1 MARIPRSESLLPV
14 ADVFS
19 GVFCASA
26 ILFASRAIAHRR
38 RTRLMAT
45 AGVELASGS
54 TGEPRLSVRSSLTW
68 LVVPGCMLSWLAG
81 GVIAGL
87 PGSVAAAVAMAVAP
101 RIARRRR
108 SARGAEALESDLA
121 DAVVVMA
128 ATMRSGRSL
137 TQAIAQAGGELN
149 PPLGPALLAV
159 ADRSEFGVP
168 FDASLDRLVQELPS
182 ADVRLVSG
190 VLRIHRRTG
199 GALPG
204 VLDQVA
210 HTLRERR
217 AAAREIRSLTAQAR
231 LSAVILGLLPI
242 GFFLFLSATSKN
254 DIAAAYHSATGATA
268 IGVGLC
274 LQVGAYLWIR
284 RLLQV
289 EV

>member
-1 MARIPRSESLLPV
+1 V
-14 ADVFS
+14 ADVVS
-19 GVFCASA
+19 GVLCVSA
-26 ILFASRAIAHRR
+26 VLFASRSIAQARR
-38 RTRLMAT
+38 AELLAT
-45 AGVELASGS
+45 AGVGRSIGS
-54 TGEPRLSVRSSLTW
+54 TGERRFPVRSGLKW
-68 LVVPGCMLSWLAG
+68 LIVPGCMVSWFAG
-81 GVIAGL
+81 GAIAGL
-87 PGSVAAAVAMAVAP
+87 PGSIAAAVGIAVAP

-108 SARGAEALESDLA
+108 SARSAEALESDLA

-137 TQAIAQAGGELN
+137 TQAIAQAAGESD

-168 FDASLDRLVQELPS
+168 FDVSLDRLVEELPS

-199 GALPG
+199 GALPA

-210 HTLRERR
+210 QTLRERR
-217 AAAREIRSLTAQAR
+217 TAAREIRSLTAQAR

-242 GFFLFLSATSKN
+242 GFFLFLSATSKD
-254 DIAAAYHSATGATA
+254 DIAAAYHSSTGATA

-274 LQVGAYLWIR
+274 LQFGAYLWIR

>member
-1 MARIPRSESLLPV
+1 MGEHRFLIG
-14 ADVFS
+14 S
-19 GVFCASA
+19 G
-26 ILFASRAIAHRR
+26 
-38 RTRLMAT
+38 
-45 AGVELASGS
+45 LA
-54 TGEPRLSVRSSLTW
+54 W
-68 LVVPGCMLSWLAG
+68 LIVPGCALSWFVG
-81 GVIAGL
+81 GAIAGL
-87 PGSVAAAVAMAVAP
+87 PGSIAAAVGMAVAP
-101 RIARRRR
+101 RIVRRRR
-108 SARGAEALESDLA
+108 SARSAEALESDLA

-128 ATMRSGRSL
+128 TTMRSGRSL
-137 TQAIAQAGGELN
+137 TQAIAQAAGELN
-149 PPLGPALLAV
+149 APLGPALLAV

-168 FDASLDRLVQELPS
+168 FDVSLDRLVEELPS

-199 GALPG
+199 GALPA

-210 HTLRERR
+210 RTLRERR
-217 AAAREIRSLTAQAR
+217 SAAREIRSLTAQAR

-289 EV
+289 EA

>member
-1 MARIPRSESLLPV
+1 MV
-14 ADVFS
+14 DVVS
-19 GVFCASA
+19 GGLCVSA
-26 ILFASRAIAHRR
+26 VLFASRAIAHRR
-38 RTRLMAT
+38 RAELHAA
-45 AGVELASGS
+45 AGVERSSGS
-54 TGEPRLSVRSSLTW
+54 MSAQRFPMRSGLTW
-68 LVVPGCMLSWLAG
+68 LIVPGCVVSWFVG
-81 GVIAGL
+81 GAIAGL
-87 PGSVAAAVAMAVAP
+87 PGSIAAAVGMAVVP
-101 RIARRRR
+101 RIVRRRR
-108 SARGAEALESDLA
+108 AARSAEALESDLA

-137 TQAIAQAGGELN
+137 TQAIAHAGGELN

-168 FDASLDRLVQELPS
+168 FDVSLDRLVEELPS

-190 VLRIHRRTG
+190 VLRIHRRAG
-199 GALPG
+199 GALPA

-210 HTLRERR
+210 QTLRERR

-274 LQVGAYLWIR
+274 LQVVAYLWIR

>member
-1 MARIPRSESLLPV
+1 M
-14 ADVFS
+14 ADVLS
-19 GVFCASA
+19 GVLIASA
-26 ILFASRAIAHRR
+26 VLFASRAIAHRR
-38 RTRLMAT
+38 RAGLMAT
-45 AGVELASGS
+45 VGIERPSGS
-54 TGEPRLSVRSSLTW
+54 SGEPRLSMRSGLAW
-68 LVVPGCMLSWLAG
+68 LLVPGCVLSWFAG
-81 GVIAGL
+81 GAIAGL
-87 PGSVAAAVAMAVAP
+87 PGSVAAAAAMVVAP
-101 RIARRRR
+101 RIVRRRR
-108 SARGAEALESDLA
+108 SARRAEALESDLA

-137 TQAIAQAGGELN
+137 TQAIAQAAGEVN

-159 ADRSEFGVP
+159 ADRTEFGVP
-168 FDASLDRLVQELPS
+168 FDASIDRLVEELPS
-182 ADVRLVSG
+182 ADVRLVAG

-217 AAAREIRSLTAQAR
+217 ASAREVRSLTAQAR

-274 LQVGAYLWIR
+274 LQAGAYLWIR

-289 EV
+289 EP

>member
-1 MARIPRSESLLPV
+1 V
-14 ADVFS
+14 ADVVS
-19 GVFCASA
+19 GMLCASA
-26 ILFASRAIAHRR
+26 VLFASRAIAYRR
-38 RTRLMAT
+38 RAGLMAT
-45 AGVELASGS
+45 AGVEPSSGS
-54 TGEPRLSVRSSLTW
+54 RGEPRLSARSRLTW
-68 LVVPGCMLSWLAG
+68 LLLPGCVLSWLAG
-81 GVIAGL
+81 GAVAGL
-87 PGSVAAAVAMAVAP
+87 PGSVAAVVATAVAP
-101 RIARRRR
+101 RIVRRRR

-137 TQAIAQAGGELN
+137 TQAIAHAAGELN

-168 FDASLDRLVQELPS
+168 FDDSLDRLVEELPS

-210 HTLRERR
+210 QTLRERR
-217 AAAREIRSLTAQAR
+217 SAAREIRSLTAQAR

-254 DIAAAYHSATGATA
+254 DIAAAYHSATGASA

-289 EV
+289 EA

>member
-1 MARIPRSESLLPV
+1 V
-14 ADVFS
+14 ADVVS
-19 GVFCASA
+19 GMLCASA
-26 ILFASRAIAHRR
+26 VLFASRAIAYRR
-38 RTRLMAT
+38 RAGLMAT
-45 AGVELASGS
+45 AGVEPSSGS
-54 TGEPRLSVRSSLTW
+54 RGEPRLSARSRLTW
-68 LVVPGCMLSWLAG
+68 LLLPGCVLSWLAG
-81 GVIAGL
+81 GAVAGL
-87 PGSVAAAVAMAVAP
+87 PGSVAAVVATAVAP
-101 RIARRRR
+101 RVVRRRR

-137 TQAIAQAGGELN
+137 TQAIAHAAGELN

-168 FDASLDRLVQELPS
+168 FDDSLDRLVEELPS

-210 HTLRERR
+210 QTLRERR
-217 AAAREIRSLTAQAR
+217 SAAREIRSLTAQAR

-254 DIAAAYHSATGATA
+254 DIAAAYHSATGASA

-289 EV
+289 EA